1 MQVSFGYENNVV
13 KDWLIDDSAVW
24 IRVRITHPV
33 WLKNVTG
40 GCQQDNVSL
49 PFGIQSFRK

>member
-13 KDWLIDDSAVW
+13 NDWLIDDSAVW

-33 WLKNVTG
+33 WLENVTG